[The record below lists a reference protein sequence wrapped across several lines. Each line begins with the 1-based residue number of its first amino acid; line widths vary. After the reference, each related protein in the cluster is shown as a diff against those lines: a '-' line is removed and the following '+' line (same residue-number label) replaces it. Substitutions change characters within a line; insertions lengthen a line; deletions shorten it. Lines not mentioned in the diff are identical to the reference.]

1 MEMENAPS
9 TPVGIVLI
17 ATFWI
22 LVGTWL
28 LSITSGSFSNSSY
41 SNLFALIPLFF
52 SIGLIM
58 SGWGL
63 LTLQKWAFY
72 VALILSLLCLFPLMF
87 LFIGEVSW
95 FLSMFSYRYGLDFY
109 TSIRVI
115 FEILFLILF
124 VLMSCYLLKKVG
136 SLKKRQ

>member
-1 MEMENAPS
+1 MENAPS

-41 SNLFALIPLFF
+41 SNLFALIPFFF

-72 VALILSLLCLFPLMF
+72 VALILSLLFLLPLVF

-109 TSIRVI
+109 TSIRTI
-115 FEILFLILF
+115 FEISFFILF